1 MKNKEV
7 NNDRNISHTVE
18 RRKDNRIG
26 HFMRKNGA
34 FLKHVIKGKLEGT
47 GRRGRRHEQLPDDLK
62 ERRRY

>member
-1 MKNKEV
+1 M
-7 NNDRNISHTVE
+7 DRDMLHTVE

-34 FLKHVIKGKLEGT
+34 FLKYVITGKREGT
-47 GRRGRRHEQLPDDLK
+47 GRRGRRREQLPDDLK

>member
-18 RRKDNRIG
+18 RRKDNRID

-34 FLKHVIKGKLEGT
+34 FLKHVIKEKLEGT
-47 GRRGRRHEQLPDDLK
+47 GRRGRRREQLPDDLK